1 MSQSSILQTAECE
14 KGVQFWAERR
24 KLRLVHPMVD
34 VVYRCAPD
42 SVKVLERVQL
52 PSSTPIIL

>member
-1 MSQSSILQTAECE
+1 MLFPI
-14 KGVQFWAERR
+14 
-24 KLRLVHPMVD
+24 RLVLIGVD

-52 PSSTPIIL
+52 PSSTPISIDRVRIRGIQIAPDR